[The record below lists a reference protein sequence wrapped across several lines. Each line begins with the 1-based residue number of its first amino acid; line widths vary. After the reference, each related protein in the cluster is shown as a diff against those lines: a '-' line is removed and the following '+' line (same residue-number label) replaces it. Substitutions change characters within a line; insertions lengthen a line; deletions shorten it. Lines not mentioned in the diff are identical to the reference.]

1 MAAITICSDFGAQK
15 NSQSLVSTV
24 PPAILQ
30 IYIQDYSL
38 IQSLG
43 VEIHKR
49 KIRDGDK
56 VR

>member
-1 MAAITICSDFGAQK
+1 MAAITIYSDFGAQK

-24 PPAILQ
+24 PPALLQ

-43 VEIHKR
+43 VEIHKW

>member
-1 MAAITICSDFGAQK
+1 MAAITIYSDFGAQK

-30 IYIQDYSL
+30 IYIQDNSL

-43 VEIHKR
+43 VEIHK
-49 KIRDGDK
+49 
-56 VR
+56 